1 MDLKK
6 PYLIKAIYEWCA
18 DYDQTPLII
27 VNPIKQSII
36 PQYLKKSNEITFNI
50 SQSATKNLHMGK
62 ETISFSARFNG
73 VEESLII
80 SYSEIAGIF
89 SKESQDGLFFD
100 KLSSDEEVQR
110 GIDIQKDFDDTA
122 SVTSTEKSRINKKP
136 YLKIIK

>member
-18 DYDQTPLII
+18 YYDQTPLII

>member
-27 VNPIKQSII
+27 VNPNKQSII

>member
-27 VNPIKQSII
+27 VNHIKQSII

>member
-122 SVTSTEKSRINKKP
+122 SVTSTDKSRINKKP

>member
-1 MDLKK
+1 
-6 PYLIKAIYEWCA
+6 
-18 DYDQTPLII
+18 
-27 VNPIKQSII
+27 
-36 PQYLKKSNEITFNI
+36 
-50 SQSATKNLHMGK
+50 MGK

>member
-36 PQYLKKSNEITFNI
+36 PQHLKKSNEITFNI

-80 SYSEIAGIF
+80 SYSQIAGIF

-122 SVTSTEKSRINKKP
+122 SVTSTAKSRINKKP

>member
-100 KLSSDEEVQR
+100 KL
-110 GIDIQKDFDDTA
+110 
-122 SVTSTEKSRINKKP
+122 
-136 YLKIIK
+136 

>member
-6 PYLIKAIYEWCA
+6 PYLIKAIYEWCV
-18 DYDQTPLII
+18 DYDQTPFII
-27 VNPIKQSII
+27 VNSIKRSII
-36 PQYLKKSNEITFNI
+36 PQQLTQNNEITFNI

-80 SYSEIAGIF
+80 FYSEIAGIF

-100 KLSSDEEVQR
+100 TLSFDEEGQR
-110 GIDIQKDFDDTA
+110 GVGVNKVIEDAA
-122 SVTSTEKSRINKKP
+122 SLSLTTKSQLNKKSH
-136 YLKIIK
+136 LKIIK

>member
-6 PYLIKAIYEWCA
+6 PYLIKAIYDWCS
-18 DYDQTPLII
+18 DYDQTPFII
-27 VNPIKQSII
+27 VNPIKRSII
-36 PQYLKKSNEITFNI
+36 PKHLTKINEITLNI

-80 SYSEIAGIF
+80 FYSEIAGIF

-100 KLSSDEEVQR
+100 KLSFDEEVQR
-110 GIDIQKDFDDTA
+110 GVGINKDIQDTA
-122 SVTSTEKSRINKKP
+122 SLSPTTKSQLNKKSH
-136 YLKIIK
+136 LKIIK

>member
-62 ETISFSARFNG
+62 EIISFSARFNG

>member
-36 PQYLKKSNEITFNI
+36 PQYFKKSNEITFNI

>member
-6 PYLIKAIYEWCA
+6 PYLIKAIYKWCA
-18 DYDQTPLII
+18 DYDHTPLII

-110 GIDIQKDFDDTA
+110 GIDIQKDFDHTA

>member
-6 PYLIKAIYEWCA
+6 PYLIKAIYGWCA